1 MSAFQ
6 THQQAAAHA
15 NNLLHANDNDAN
27 APAVIEFM
35 EERLGI
41 YPVVDSSDWIKKL
54 TDEGIKTIQLRIKDA
69 TEQQKQTLLT
79 SDDYVNELKAAD
91 VLVIATPIYNFHV
104 PAALKAWVDLVARA
118 RETFRY
124 TETGPVG
131 LLKNKKAYIIVTSGG
146 TALQSEYD
154 FVTAWLTH
162 ILSFI
167 GIEDVTYVDASA
179 LMINENE
186 VISRAA
192 STINQIANA

>member
-1 MSAFQ
+1 MTNVLRVDASMRTEGSISRSLADKLITQ
-6 THQQAAAHA
+6 LNADTLTRRDLA
-15 NNLLHANDNDAN
+15 NGTSIIDQEWINANFTD
-27 APAVIEFM
+27 PAD
-35 EERLGI
+35 R
-41 YPVVDSSDWIKKL
+41 
-54 TDEGIKTIQLRIKDA
+54 

-167 GIEDVTYVDASA
+167 GIDDVTYVDASA
-179 LMINENE
+179 LMMNEDE
-186 VISRAA
+186 AISRATSA
-192 STINQIANA
+192 INQISNT

>member
-1 MSAFQ
+1 MTNVLRVDASMRTEGSISRSLADKLITQ
-6 THQQAAAHA
+6 LNTDTLTRRDLA
-15 NNLLHANDNDAN
+15 NGTSIIDQEWINANFTD
-27 APAVIEFM
+27 PAD
-35 EERLGI
+35 R
-41 YPVVDSSDWIKKL
+41 
-54 TDEGIKTIQLRIKDA
+54 

-167 GIEDVTYVDASA
+167 GIDDVTYVDASA
-179 LMINENE
+179 LMMNEDE
-186 VISRAA
+186 AISRATSA
-192 STINQIANA
+192 INQISNT

>member
-1 MSAFQ
+1 MTNVLRVDASMRTEGSISRSLADKLITQ
-6 THQQAAAHA
+6 LNADALTRRDLA
-15 NNLLHANDNDAN
+15 NGTSIIDQEWINANFTD
-27 APAVIEFM
+27 PAD
-35 EERLGI
+35 R
-41 YPVVDSSDWIKKL
+41 
-54 TDEGIKTIQLRIKDA
+54 

-167 GIEDVTYVDASA
+167 GIDDVTYVDASA
-179 LMINENE
+179 LMMNEDE
-186 VISRAA
+186 AVSRATSA
-192 STINQIANA
+192 INQISNT

>member
-1 MSAFQ
+1 MTNVLRVDASMRTEGSISRSLADKLITQ
-6 THQQAAAHA
+6 LNADTLTRRDLA
-15 NNLLHANDNDAN
+15 NGTSIIDQEWINANFTD
-27 APAVIEFM
+27 PAD
-35 EERLGI
+35 R
-41 YPVVDSSDWIKKL
+41 
-54 TDEGIKTIQLRIKDA
+54 

-167 GIEDVTYVDASA
+167 GIDDVTYLDASA
-179 LMINENE
+179 LMMNEDE
-186 VISRAA
+186 AVSRATSA
-192 STINQIANA
+192 INQISNT

>member
-1 MSAFQ
+1 MTNVLRVDASMRTEGSISRSLADKLITQ
-6 THQQAAAHA
+6 LNADTLTRRDLA
-15 NNLLHANDNDAN
+15 NGTSIIDQEWINANFTD
-27 APAVIEFM
+27 PAD
-35 EERLGI
+35 R
-41 YPVVDSSDWIKKL
+41 
-54 TDEGIKTIQLRIKDA
+54 

-91 VLVIATPIYNFHV
+91 VLVIATPIYNFNV

-167 GIEDVTYVDASA
+167 GIDDVTYLDASA
-179 LMINENE
+179 LMMNEDE
-186 VISRAA
+186 AVSRATSA
-192 STINQIANA
+192 INQISNT

>member
-1 MSAFQ
+1 MTNVLRVDASMRTEGSVSRSLADTLIKQ
-6 THQQAAAHA
+6 LNADTITHRDLA
-15 NNLLHANDNDAN
+15 NGVPIIDQEWINANFTD
-27 APAVIEFM
+27 PADRTGE
-35 EERLGI
+35 
-41 YPVVDSSDWIKKL
+41 
-54 TDEGIKTIQLRIKDA
+54 
-69 TEQQKQTLLT
+69 QKQTLAT
-79 SDDYVNELKAAD
+79 SDDYVNELKVAD
-91 VLVIATPIYNFHV
+91 ILVIATPIYNFHV
-104 PAALKAWVDLVARA
+104 PAALKAWVDLIARA

-131 LLKNKKAYIIVTSGG
+131 LLKDKKAYIVITSGG
-146 TALQSEYD
+146 TALQSEHD

>member
-1 MSAFQ
+1 MTNVLRVDASMRTEGSISRSLADKLITQ
-6 THQQAAAHA
+6 LNADTLTRRDLA
-15 NNLLHANDNDAN
+15 NGTSIIDQEWINANFTD
-27 APAVIEFM
+27 PAD
-35 EERLGI
+35 R
-41 YPVVDSSDWIKKL
+41 
-54 TDEGIKTIQLRIKDA
+54 

-167 GIEDVTYVDASA
+167 GIDDVTYVDASA
-179 LMINENE
+179 LMMNEDEAVN
-186 VISRAA
+186 RATSA
-192 STINQIANA
+192 INQISNT

>member
-1 MSAFQ
+1 MTNVLRVDASMRTEGSISRSLADKLITQ
-6 THQQAAAHA
+6 LNPDTLTHRDLA
-15 NNLLHANDNDAN
+15 NGTSIIDQEWINANFTD
-27 APAVIEFM
+27 PAD
-35 EERLGI
+35 R
-41 YPVVDSSDWIKKL
+41 
-54 TDEGIKTIQLRIKDA
+54 

-167 GIEDVTYVDASA
+167 GIDDVTYVDASA
-179 LMINENE
+179 LMMNEDE
-186 VISRAA
+186 AISRATSA
-192 STINQIANA
+192 INQISNT

>member
-1 MSAFQ
+1 MTNVLRVDASMRTEGSISRSLADKLITQ
-6 THQQAAAHA
+6 LNADTLTRRDLA
-15 NNLLHANDNDAN
+15 NGTSIIDQEWINAN
-27 APAVIEFM
+27 F
-35 EERLGI
+35 
-41 YPVVDSSDWIKKL
+41 
-54 TDEGIKTIQLRIKDA
+54 TDPTDR

-167 GIEDVTYVDASA
+167 GIDDVTYVDASA
-179 LMINENE
+179 LMMNEDE
-186 VISRAA
+186 AVSRATSA
-192 STINQIANA
+192 INQIANT

>member
-1 MSAFQ
+1 MTNVLRVDASMRTEGSISRSLADKLITQ
-6 THQQAAAHA
+6 LNADTLTRRDLA
-15 NNLLHANDNDAN
+15 NGTSIIDQEWINANFTD
-27 APAVIEFM
+27 PAD
-35 EERLGI
+35 R
-41 YPVVDSSDWIKKL
+41 
-54 TDEGIKTIQLRIKDA
+54 

-167 GIEDVTYVDASA
+167 GIDDVTYLDASA
-179 LMINENE
+179 LMMNEDE
-186 VISRAA
+186 AISRATSA
-192 STINQIANA
+192 INQISNT

>member
-1 MSAFQ
+1 MRTEGSISRSLADKLITQ
-6 THQQAAAHA
+6 LNADTLTRRDLA
-15 NNLLHANDNDAN
+15 NGTSIIDQEWINANFTD
-27 APAVIEFM
+27 PAD
-35 EERLGI
+35 R
-41 YPVVDSSDWIKKL
+41 
-54 TDEGIKTIQLRIKDA
+54 

-167 GIEDVTYVDASA
+167 GIDDVTYLDASA
-179 LMINENE
+179 LMMNEDE
-186 VISRAA
+186 AVSRATSA
-192 STINQIANA
+192 INQISNT

>member
-1 MSAFQ
+1 MTNVLRVDASMRTEGSVSRSLADTLIKQ
-6 THQQAAAHA
+6 LNADTLTHRDLA
-15 NNLLHANDNDAN
+15 NGVPIIDQEWINANFTD
-27 APAVIEFM
+27 PADRT
-35 EERLGI
+35 EE
-41 YPVVDSSDWIKKL
+41 
-54 TDEGIKTIQLRIKDA
+54 
-69 TEQQKQTLLT
+69 QKQTLAN
-79 SDDYVNELKAAD
+79 SDDYVNELKVAD
-91 VLVIATPIYNFHV
+91 ILVIATPIYNFHV
-104 PAALKAWVDLVARA
+104 PAALKAWVDLIARA

-131 LLKNKKAYIIVTSGG
+131 LLKDKKAYIVITSGG
-146 TALQSEYD
+146 TALQSEHD

>member
-1 MSAFQ
+1 MTNVLRVDASMRTEGSISRSLADKLITQ
-6 THQQAAAHA
+6 LNADTLTRRDLA
-15 NNLLHANDNDAN
+15 NGTSIIDQEWINANFTD
-27 APAVIEFM
+27 PAD
-35 EERLGI
+35 R
-41 YPVVDSSDWIKKL
+41 
-54 TDEGIKTIQLRIKDA
+54 
-69 TEQQKQTLLT
+69 TEQQKHTLLT

-91 VLVIATPIYNFHV
+91 ILVIATPIYNFHV

-167 GIEDVTYVDASA
+167 GIDDVTYLDASA
-179 LMINENE
+179 LMMNEDE
-186 VISRAA
+186 AVSRATSA
-192 STINQIANA
+192 INQISNT

>member
-1 MSAFQ
+1 MTNVLRVDASMRTEGSISRSLADKLITQ
-6 THQQAAAHA
+6 LNADTLTRRDLA
-15 NNLLHANDNDAN
+15 NGTSIIDQEWINANFTD
-27 APAVIEFM
+27 PAD
-35 EERLGI
+35 R
-41 YPVVDSSDWIKKL
+41 
-54 TDEGIKTIQLRIKDA
+54 

-131 LLKNKKAYIIVTSGG
+131 LIKNKKAYIIVTSGG

-167 GIEDVTYVDASA
+167 GIDDVTYVDASA
-179 LMINENE
+179 LMMNEDE
-186 VISRAA
+186 AVSRATSA
-192 STINQIANA
+192 INQISNT

>member
-1 MSAFQ
+1 MTNVLRVDASMRTEGSVSRSLADTLIQ
-6 THQQAAAHA
+6 QLNADTLTHRDLA
-15 NNLLHANDNDAN
+15 NGAPIIDQEWINANFTD
-27 APAVIEFM
+27 PADRT
-35 EERLGI
+35 EE
-41 YPVVDSSDWIKKL
+41 
-54 TDEGIKTIQLRIKDA
+54 
-69 TEQQKQTLLT
+69 QKQTLAN
-79 SDDYVNELKAAD
+79 SDDYVNELKVAD
-91 VLVIATPIYNFHV
+91 ILVIATPIYNFHV
-104 PAALKAWVDLVARA
+104 PAALKAWVDLIARA

-131 LLKNKKAYIIVTSGG
+131 LLKDKKAYIVITSGG
-146 TALQSEYD
+146 TALQSEHD

>member
-1 MSAFQ
+1 MTNVLRVDASMRTEGSVSRSLADTLIQ
-6 THQQAAAHA
+6 QLNADTLTHRDLA
-15 NNLLHANDNDAN
+15 NGVPIIDQEWINANFTD
-27 APAVIEFM
+27 PADRT
-35 EERLGI
+35 EE
-41 YPVVDSSDWIKKL
+41 
-54 TDEGIKTIQLRIKDA
+54 
-69 TEQQKQTLLT
+69 QKQTLAT
-79 SDDYVNELKAAD
+79 SDDYVNELKVAD
-91 VLVIATPIYNFHV
+91 ILVIATPIYNFHV
-104 PAALKAWVDLVARA
+104 PAALKAWVDLIARA

-131 LLKNKKAYIIVTSGG
+131 LLKDKKAYIVITSGG
-146 TALQSEYD
+146 TALQSEHD

>member
-1 MSAFQ
+1 MTNVLRVDASMRTEGSISRSLADKLITQ
-6 THQQAAAHA
+6 LNADTLTRRDLA
-15 NNLLHANDNDAN
+15 NGTSIIDQEWINANFTD
-27 APAVIEFM
+27 PAD
-35 EERLGI
+35 R
-41 YPVVDSSDWIKKL
+41 
-54 TDEGIKTIQLRIKDA
+54 

-167 GIEDVTYVDASA
+167 GIDDVTYVDASA
-179 LMINENE
+179 LMMNEDE
-186 VISRAA
+186 AVSRATSA
-192 STINQIANA
+192 INQISNT

>member
-1 MSAFQ
+1 MTNVLQVDASMRTEGSISRSLADKLITQ
-6 THQQAAAHA
+6 LNADALTRRDLA
-15 NNLLHANDNDAN
+15 NGTSIIDQEWINANFTD
-27 APAVIEFM
+27 PAD
-35 EERLGI
+35 R
-41 YPVVDSSDWIKKL
+41 
-54 TDEGIKTIQLRIKDA
+54 

-167 GIEDVTYVDASA
+167 GIDDVTYVDASA
-179 LMINENE
+179 LMMNEDE
-186 VISRAA
+186 AVSRATSA
-192 STINQIANA
+192 INQISNT

>member
-1 MSAFQ
+1 MTNVLRVDASMRTEGSVSRSLADTLIKQ
-6 THQQAAAHA
+6 LNADTLTHRDLA
-15 NNLLHANDNDAN
+15 NGVPIIDQEWINANFTD
-27 APAVIEFM
+27 PADRT
-35 EERLGI
+35 EE
-41 YPVVDSSDWIKKL
+41 
-54 TDEGIKTIQLRIKDA
+54 
-69 TEQQKQTLLT
+69 QKQTLAT
-79 SDDYVNELKAAD
+79 SDDYVNELKVAD
-91 VLVIATPIYNFHV
+91 ILVIATPIYNFHV
-104 PAALKAWVDLVARA
+104 PAALKAWVDLIARA

-131 LLKNKKAYIIVTSGG
+131 LLKDKKAYIVITSGG
-146 TALQSEYD
+146 TALQSEHD

-167 GIEDVTYVDASA
+167 GIEDVTYIDASA

>member
-1 MSAFQ
+1 MTNVLRVDASMRTEGSISRSLADKLITQ
-6 THQQAAAHA
+6 LNADTLTRRDLA
-15 NNLLHANDNDAN
+15 NGTSIIDQEWINANFTD
-27 APAVIEFM
+27 PAD
-35 EERLGI
+35 R
-41 YPVVDSSDWIKKL
+41 
-54 TDEGIKTIQLRIKDA
+54 

-91 VLVIATPIYNFHV
+91 FLVIATPIYNFHV

-167 GIEDVTYVDASA
+167 GIDDVTYLDASA
-179 LMINENE
+179 LMMNEDE
-186 VISRAA
+186 AVSRATSA
-192 STINQIANA
+192 INQISNT

>member
-1 MSAFQ
+1 MTNVLRVDASMRTEGSVSRSLADTLIKQ
-6 THQQAAAHA
+6 LNADTITHRDLA
-15 NNLLHANDNDAN
+15 NGVPIIDQEWINSNFTD
-27 APAVIEFM
+27 PADRT
-35 EERLGI
+35 EE
-41 YPVVDSSDWIKKL
+41 
-54 TDEGIKTIQLRIKDA
+54 
-69 TEQQKQTLLT
+69 QKQTLAT
-79 SDDYVNELKAAD
+79 SDDYVNELKVAD
-91 VLVIATPIYNFHV
+91 ILVIATPIYNFHV
-104 PAALKAWVDLVARA
+104 PAALKAWVDLIARA

-131 LLKNKKAYIIVTSGG
+131 LLKDKKAYIVITSGG
-146 TALQSEYD
+146 TALQSEHD

-167 GIEDVTYVDASA
+167 GIEDVTYIDASA

>member
-1 MSAFQ
+1 MTNVLRVDASMRTEGSISRSLADKLITQ
-6 THQQAAAHA
+6 LNADTLTRRDLA
-15 NNLLHANDNDAN
+15 NGTSIIDQEWINANFTD
-27 APAVIEFM
+27 PAD
-35 EERLGI
+35 R
-41 YPVVDSSDWIKKL
+41 
-54 TDEGIKTIQLRIKDA
+54 

-167 GIEDVTYVDASA
+167 GIDDVTYVDASA
-179 LMINENE
+179 LMMNEDE
-186 VISRAA
+186 AVSRATSA
-192 STINQIANA
+192 INQIANT

>member
-1 MSAFQ
+1 MTNVLRVDASMRTEGSISRSLADKLITQLNADTLTRRDLANGTSIIDQEWINANFTDSA
-6 THQQAAAHA
+6 
-15 NNLLHANDNDAN
+15 D
-27 APAVIEFM
+27 
-35 EERLGI
+35 R
-41 YPVVDSSDWIKKL
+41 
-54 TDEGIKTIQLRIKDA
+54 

-167 GIEDVTYVDASA
+167 GIDDVTYVDASA
-179 LMINENE
+179 LMMNEDE
-186 VISRAA
+186 AVSRATSA
-192 STINQIANA
+192 INQISNT

>member
-1 MSAFQ
+1 MTNVLRVDASMRTEGSISRSLADKLITQ
-6 THQQAAAHA
+6 LNADTLTHRDLA
-15 NNLLHANDNDAN
+15 NGTSIIDQEWINANFTD
-27 APAVIEFM
+27 PAD
-35 EERLGI
+35 R
-41 YPVVDSSDWIKKL
+41 
-54 TDEGIKTIQLRIKDA
+54 

-167 GIEDVTYVDASA
+167 GIDDVTYVDASA
-179 LMINENE
+179 LMMNEDE
-186 VISRAA
+186 AISRATSA
-192 STINQIANA
+192 INQISNT

>member
-1 MSAFQ
+1 MTNVLRVDASMRTEGSISRSLADKLITQ
-6 THQQAAAHA
+6 LNADTLTRRDLA
-15 NNLLHANDNDAN
+15 NGTSIIDQEWINANFTD
-27 APAVIEFM
+27 PAD
-35 EERLGI
+35 R
-41 YPVVDSSDWIKKL
+41 
-54 TDEGIKTIQLRIKDA
+54 

-124 TETGPVG
+124 TETGHVG

-167 GIEDVTYVDASA
+167 GIDDVTYVDASA
-179 LMINENE
+179 LMMNEDE
-186 VISRAA
+186 AISRATSA
-192 STINQIANA
+192 INQISNT

>member
-1 MSAFQ
+1 MTNVLRVDASMRTEGSVSRSLADTLIKQ
-6 THQQAAAHA
+6 LNADTLTHRDLA
-15 NNLLHANDNDAN
+15 NGVPIIDQEWINANFTD
-27 APAVIEFM
+27 PADRT
-35 EERLGI
+35 EE
-41 YPVVDSSDWIKKL
+41 
-54 TDEGIKTIQLRIKDA
+54 
-69 TEQQKQTLLT
+69 QKQTLAT
-79 SDDYVNELKAAD
+79 SDDYVNELKVAD
-91 VLVIATPIYNFHV
+91 ILVIATPIYNFHV
-104 PAALKAWVDLVARA
+104 PAALKAWVDLIARA

-131 LLKNKKAYIIVTSGG
+131 LLKDKKAYIVITSGG
-146 TALQSEYD
+146 TALQSEHD

>member
-1 MSAFQ
+1 MTNVLRVDASMRTEGSVSRSLADTLIKQ
-6 THQQAAAHA
+6 LNADTITHRDLA
-15 NNLLHANDNDAN
+15 NGVPIIDQEWINANFTD
-27 APAVIEFM
+27 PADRT
-35 EERLGI
+35 EE
-41 YPVVDSSDWIKKL
+41 
-54 TDEGIKTIQLRIKDA
+54 
-69 TEQQKQTLLT
+69 QKQTLAT
-79 SDDYVNELKAAD
+79 SDDYVNELKVAD
-91 VLVIATPIYNFHV
+91 ILVIATPIYNFHV
-104 PAALKAWVDLVARA
+104 PAALKAWVDLIARA

-131 LLKNKKAYIIVTSGG
+131 LLKDKKAYIVITSGG
-146 TALQSEYD
+146 TALQSEHD